1 MFMNLQFAEQMATI
15 ISLIFVYIISTS
27 LNGFLQSYIAKKMGD
42 DTPEQAGFLTLN
54 PVAHFHP
61 LGFFLLLLT
70 KFGWGRS
77 IPFNPMH
84 IHGRARMLKVVLLFC
99 SEAIISVL
107 IAIVSLVALVS
118 IFDLSSL
125 RFVLQMM
132 VSESVPVYELSH
144 SYLGHSSLYI
154 GLALILVAFV
164 FFNVFMATLSIIVNG
179 LRFFL
184 FLGIDKEYSY
194 MEYVDYL
201 VVLAPLLAIFLFS
214 SAIRFY
220 LIQLIFI
227 TAALIATLFGVS

>member
-15 ISLIFVYIISTS
+15 ISLIFAYTVSTS

-42 DTPEQAGFLTLN
+42 DTPEQSGFLTIN
-54 PVAHFHP
+54 PLAHFHP

-84 IHGRARMLKVVLLFC
+84 IHGKTRMAKVALLFC
-99 SEAIISVL
+99 SEAIISIL
-107 IAIVSLVALVS
+107 MAIVALVALVS

-132 VSESVPVYELSH
+132 VSENVPVYELSH
-144 SYLGHSSLYI
+144 SYANHSSVYV

-164 FFNVFMATLSIIVNG
+164 FFNIFMATLSIIVNG

-184 FLGIDKEYSY
+184 FLGIDKEYGY

-201 VVLAPLLAIFLFS
+201 VVLAPLLAIFLFAS
-214 SAIRFY
+214 VIRFY
-220 LIQLIFI
+220 LIKLIFI
-227 TAALIATLFGVS
+227 TAAVIATVFGVS